1 MTKEQVQDKM
11 SEINQAYEVLS
22 DDGNY
27 NKIRLH
33 LNKFLFFKIF

>member
-27 NKIRLH
+27 DKNYIFIKIYYILI
-33 LNKFLFFKIF
+33 KI

>member
-22 DDGNY
+22 DDGN
-27 NKIRLH
+27 N
-33 LNKFLFFKIF
+33 